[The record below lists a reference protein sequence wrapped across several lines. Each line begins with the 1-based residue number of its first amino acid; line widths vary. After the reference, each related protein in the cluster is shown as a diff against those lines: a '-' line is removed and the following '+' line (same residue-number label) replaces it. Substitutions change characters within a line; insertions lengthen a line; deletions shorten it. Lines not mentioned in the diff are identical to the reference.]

1 MENYGD
7 NVILQ
12 RNFWNKTANQYLN
25 YSDLDVTYLQKLLS
39 TAAQWEQKYNEYLA
53 HLKVT
58 NTSYHLNFNAN
69 QN

>member
-25 YSDLDVTYLQKLLS
+25 YPDHDVTYLQKLLV
-39 TAAQWEQKYNEYLA
+39 TAAHWEQKYNEYLA

-58 NTSYHLNFNAN
+58 NTSYHLN
-69 QN
+69 